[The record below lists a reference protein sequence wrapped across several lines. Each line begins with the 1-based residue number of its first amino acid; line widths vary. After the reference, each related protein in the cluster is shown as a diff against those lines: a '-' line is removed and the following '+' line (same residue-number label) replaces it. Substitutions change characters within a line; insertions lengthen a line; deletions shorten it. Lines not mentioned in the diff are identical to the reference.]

1 MKYSRSV
8 RIFKAVILAL
18 LTTALYI
25 LPVSASF
32 DPPTDDDLAQTM
44 ECEWAMKDDPENP
57 GNDIP
62 DDSDELVALAE
73 SLGNDP
79 VKIYNWVHENVYF
92 PQFLYD
98 NGGYYFYN
106 HSRLGARG
114 AYLNRI
120 GNTWDQSS
128 LLIALLRISGIHA
141 RYVHHSP
148 SSSGTDIDRVYVI
161 AWLDLDNPYGLAEG
175 GQKGWVTLVPWMKK
189 ADLVEGKDLFPL
201 NQDGS
206 TTGQLDSDPDSELN
220 FNFDQYLSKVK
231 YESALEEYEQKLQN
245 YLYSNDP
252 GKSLKDIPFK
262 EIFDKNTGSI
272 LPRSYPVNIRR
283 TPSTDYSEVLDT
295 NRQYIDLSIDKS
307 SGGNLLTYRVFLPK
321 IVGKTFYLD
330 WKISGSTMKPVLKL
344 DDEEVCGGEDSD
356 PSIDAGKYFSLTF
369 QVRGKDAKKRPDR
382 IAGTFIQMGFDPLA
396 ASVKTVEKMKKEL
409 QSVDMSLVLDTSK
422 HEKYLRLMGG
432 ILVDTYLT
440 RLYENAERTADLLYS
455 KISWGLAPTFIFT
468 KPNSTDNPIETAP
481 ESKFYYHPQWNID
494 QQTYSGLRKW
504 DKGFQIITEQ
514 NNEWNDSLNE
524 LCRRLYMFGAS
535 YDEGKIFEDWMDTP
549 GASTIRGIMVVNE
562 EFDKGASDNY
572 VVTLTKDDIVEDTQP
587 VTLNFESIPALNE
600 YDSVESVYG
609 SFDWAN
615 MQRIDSTN
623 QCVGVVNGAV
633 TGTHGVYCSSGVILR
648 GTKFNLT
655 SMRMTAANDEYINIT
670 FELYKEGASSA
681 FYTASLKNLY
691 TTPRVVTLNFPAA
704 NRINII
710 SSSGPV
716 IIDDLT
722 FTRTEYIEDLDDQTE
737 GHLGYSTILSIVS
750 ELNNGAKV
758 VIPVQEIEYEELSGS
773 VRIVYGAEGYGD
785 TYAFGMYNGGSSS
798 PNTETN
804 ETYVDTGDIS
814 LYTDILSDTTQ
825 TDWLGKY
832 ALETDETNS
841 ISTIIQKTS
850 ETINAAK
857 TFIGDPVDMVT
868 GEFYA
873 EEKPDITVKSRGFDL
888 SVIRKY
894 RSQTIYNGPFGYGWT
909 WNHAERIMPLTGG
922 DVKYYNNEA
931 DAFEITSNGDGTY
944 TYPAGSQFILTM
956 EAGQYI
962 ITQNL
967 TMQKSYFSD
976 QGYLIKKEDRFG
988 NTLLYE
994 YADTD
999 HPTEISKITDELGRF
1014 LAFTYNTS
1022 GKVTTVTGK
1031 TGEADTGLS
1040 CSYLY
1045 SDNETTGDGLGD
1057 DLIEFQGLDYEI
1069 DPEDGS
1075 NSATK
1080 YQYLSDQ
1087 DNVYLDHNM
1096 ILYTMPGGDTLEIGY
1111 YKNDQVAYHTNAKG
1125 ETFNFMYSR
1134 LNRYA
1139 ETWNEEGYYR
1149 KVFFNESNDVIR
1161 IANEDGTMETMVYDG
1176 HHNKTH
1182 HTDGNGYTT
1191 EFQYYPDGTSAD
1203 DQDAY
1208 EKQRKLYVKTD
1219 AMGHTWRYQY
1229 DDTNN
1234 PYSVTQ
1240 SKDPVDRISA
1250 FEYYTD
1256 GNLHK
1261 KIQAPGYKF
1270 SDDGQIVEGLPTD
1283 GFETAYVYDDYGN
1296 ITQITDARGN
1306 SEIFAYDTDA
1316 LHLLSK
1322 TDKNGHQTSFDY
1334 YPSGNTENQPPDLL
1348 KSKTVTVGGTDL
1360 TTTFEYNAV
1369 GQKTKETDP
1378 LSQTTTYEYN
1388 TDGKLVKTTLPN
1400 GAVKELKYYKAR
1412 DVVAGAQI
1420 KEAIDPLSQS
1430 ELFTYDA
1437 IGKLTSR
1444 TDKNGNTTSY
1454 TYDPMGRL
1462 AQTTDALGN
1471 ITQYQYDG
1479 NGNKTA
1485 VTDALGHTS
1494 TYTYDAA
1501 NRLIEETIPC
1511 GLEDSDTSVIRKT
1524 YTYYDDGKLESETT
1538 DITDADHEDITVFY
1552 EYDQLGHLFQKTDG
1566 YNSSD
1571 PQATAYRYDALGNLT
1586 GIINPLGDRQ
1596 TFVYDGNGNKTAEQH
1611 YDTGNELLE
1620 ETLFHYDERN
1630 LLTHIID
1637 PLGDVT
1643 VLVYDAAG
1651 RKISQTQGLDT
1662 DLVETV
1668 WEYDTVGN
1676 IVKETDPLGRL
1687 TRYSYDLNRQ
1697 KIKLVDAAGET
1708 STFGYDPNGNQ
1719 ISTTYPDKTVTRTY
1733 YDAVNRKIGTEDELG
1748 NLQYFEYDEVSN
1760 LILHTDARGN
1770 STTFQYDQAGR
1781 MFRTIDALGNTTE
1794 TEFDE
1799 TGRVLA
1805 TTNARGIETQHRYD
1819 VHGNLLGTT
1828 IAPSSSEPVI
1838 TEYEYDENNRRI
1850 FEIRSLKV
1858 SDTETRALKTQFVY
1872 DDRGLMTTRIEGQY
1886 TETPQSYGFEYNA
1899 GRQLVQTTDPNG
1911 NITKY
1916 FYDTLGRK
1924 IAQTQA
1930 DGMIEYYWEY
1940 DVAGNVILEQMPEG
1954 ELTIKG
1960 YDNLNRLIL
1969 MVQGDDRKEF
1979 AYDSR
1984 GRLIREVNFNG
1995 DITQYTYDLVGR
2007 LDSRTSAAGITGE
2020 AATSTFSYDENGNLL
2035 SVLNPLENTLTY
2047 EYDVLNRK
2055 IKEADADGSFQQ
2067 FTYDGNGNIE
2077 TITRQDSSLVTF
2089 VYDDLDRK
2097 IEVRLGSG
2105 SVLQQQFEYDT
2116 LSRLKLAEDFNQGAA
2131 THLVIFSYDDFDR
2144 LETELQDSAYLVT
2157 SQYDNNGN
2165 KETLSYPS
2173 GKTVQKNYD
2182 GNNNLS
2188 AVYDGVDQIARLEY
2202 DRNRQL
2208 IFGVYGNNTTL
2219 SVEYDNRGREMYR
2232 AYSTPGT
2239 NELFRVDKSYD
2250 GQSNVATRNTEFKG
2264 TFLTEA
2270 FGYDHHDRLTGQY
2283 RNSVGYAAWQYDL
2296 NGNWKYTDQ
2305 NGLSEPRTVTSD
2317 NEYNTIDSTVVSY
2330 DDRGNMT
2337 FDGTN
2342 DYTYD
2347 WANRLTQVSSDGAV
2361 LASYTYDALNRRV
2374 TRTVGTV
2381 VTTFVYDSQSVIE
2394 EYTASSLER
2403 IFIYADTLDDPVLV
2417 EVNGQDYYYLKD
2429 SQHSVK
2435 AILDAGAALV
2445 ESYNY
2450 NPFGLMMI
2458 SDDQGTDITTTGSTI
2473 GNPFGYTGRRWDND
2487 SGLWYYRNRMYSA
2500 SLGRFMQRD
2509 PAGYVDGLNL
2519 YTYVLNNPLRYTD
2532 PDGLMARDAWDSI
2545 DPTLASIKGGISDY
2559 LADRG
2564 LENYEQGYY
2573 VAAAIDSVGLAIVE
2587 GAPENKVEL
2596 AVEGVLTLAGL
2607 KAAKY
2612 LDSLNDVS
2620 KYIDDVIDVFNF
2632 KGPAGRHTLTS
2643 VNQKTVAKNLNTV
2656 IEPGVDVASD
2666 VAAINK
2672 GLAQKIGDKFVVKG
2686 RTYGMH
2692 DGTLYPVSG
2701 AGFHQLDR
2709 AAFKALGVLNKFGNT
2724 SKANQI
2730 INNMGLSDDAVKAA
2744 LKAWGASQ

>member
-1 MKYSRSV
+1 
-8 RIFKAVILAL
+8 
-18 LTTALYI
+18 
-25 LPVSASF
+25 
-32 DPPTDDDLAQTM
+32 
-44 ECEWAMKDDPENP
+44 
-57 GNDIP
+57 
-62 DDSDELVALAE
+62 
-73 SLGNDP
+73 
-79 VKIYNWVHENVYF
+79 
-92 PQFLYD
+92 
-98 NGGYYFYN
+98 
-106 HSRLGARG
+106 
-114 AYLNRI
+114 
-120 GNTWDQSS
+120 
-128 LLIALLRISGIHA
+128 
-141 RYVHHSP
+141 
-148 SSSGTDIDRVYVI
+148 
-161 AWLDLDNPYGLAEG
+161 
-175 GQKGWVTLVPWMKK
+175 
-189 ADLVEGKDLFPL
+189 
-201 NQDGS
+201 
-206 TTGQLDSDPDSELN
+206 
-220 FNFDQYLSKVK
+220 
-231 YESALEEYEQKLQN
+231 
-245 YLYSNDP
+245 
-252 GKSLKDIPFK
+252 
-262 EIFDKNTGSI
+262 
-272 LPRSYPVNIRR
+272 
-283 TPSTDYSEVLDT
+283 
-295 NRQYIDLSIDKS
+295 
-307 SGGNLLTYRVFLPK
+307 
-321 IVGKTFYLD
+321 
-330 WKISGSTMKPVLKL
+330 
-344 DDEEVCGGEDSD
+344 
-356 PSIDAGKYFSLTF
+356 
-369 QVRGKDAKKRPDR
+369 
-382 IAGTFIQMGFDPLA
+382 
-396 ASVKTVEKMKKEL
+396 
-409 QSVDMSLVLDTSK
+409 
-422 HEKYLRLMGG
+422 
-432 ILVDTYLT
+432 
-440 RLYENAERTADLLYS
+440 
-455 KISWGLAPTFIFT
+455 
-468 KPNSTDNPIETAP
+468 
-481 ESKFYYHPQWNID
+481 
-494 QQTYSGLRKW
+494 
-504 DKGFQIITEQ
+504 
-514 NNEWNDSLNE
+514 
-524 LCRRLYMFGAS
+524 
-535 YDEGKIFEDWMDTP
+535 
-549 GASTIRGIMVVNE
+549 
-562 EFDKGASDNY
+562 
-572 VVTLTKDDIVEDTQP
+572 
-587 VTLNFESIPALNE
+587 
-600 YDSVESVYG
+600 
-609 SFDWAN
+609 
-615 MQRIDSTN
+615 
-623 QCVGVVNGAV
+623 
-633 TGTHGVYCSSGVILR
+633 
-648 GTKFNLT
+648 
-655 SMRMTAANDEYINIT
+655 
-670 FELYKEGASSA
+670 
-681 FYTASLKNLY
+681 
-691 TTPRVVTLNFPAA
+691 
-704 NRINII
+704 
-710 SSSGPV
+710 
-716 IIDDLT
+716 
-722 FTRTEYIEDLDDQTE
+722 
-737 GHLGYSTILSIVS
+737 
-750 ELNNGAKV
+750 
-758 VIPVQEIEYEELSGS
+758 
-773 VRIVYGAEGYGD
+773 
-785 TYAFGMYNGGSSS
+785 
-798 PNTETN
+798 
-804 ETYVDTGDIS
+804 
-814 LYTDILSDTTQ
+814 
-825 TDWLGKY
+825 
-832 ALETDETNS
+832 
-841 ISTIIQKTS
+841 
-850 ETINAAK
+850 
-857 TFIGDPVDMVT
+857 
-868 GEFYA
+868 
-873 EEKPDITVKSRGFDL
+873 
-888 SVIRKY
+888 
-894 RSQTIYNGPFGYGWT
+894 
-909 WNHAERIMPLTGG
+909 
-922 DVKYYNNEA
+922 
-931 DAFEITSNGDGTY
+931 
-944 TYPAGSQFILTM
+944 
-956 EAGQYI
+956 
-962 ITQNL
+962 
-967 TMQKSYFSD
+967 
-976 QGYLIKKEDRFG
+976 
-988 NTLLYE
+988 
-994 YADTD
+994 
-999 HPTEISKITDELGRF
+999 
-1014 LAFTYNTS
+1014 
-1022 GKVTTVTGK
+1022 
-1031 TGEADTGLS
+1031 
-1040 CSYLY
+1040 
-1045 SDNETTGDGLGD
+1045 
-1057 DLIEFQGLDYEI
+1057 
-1069 DPEDGS
+1069 
-1075 NSATK
+1075 
-1080 YQYLSDQ
+1080 
-1087 DNVYLDHNM
+1087 
-1096 ILYTMPGGDTLEIGY
+1096 
-1111 YKNDQVAYHTNAKG
+1111 
-1125 ETFNFMYSR
+1125 
-1134 LNRYA
+1134 
-1139 ETWNEEGYYR
+1139 
-1149 KVFFNESNDVIR
+1149 
-1161 IANEDGTMETMVYDG
+1161 
-1176 HHNKTH
+1176 
-1182 HTDGNGYTT
+1182 
-1191 EFQYYPDGTSAD
+1191 
-1203 DQDAY
+1203 
-1208 EKQRKLYVKTD
+1208 
-1219 AMGHTWRYQY
+1219 MGHTWHYKY
-1229 DDTNN
+1229 DDAEH

-1240 SKDPVDRISA
+1240 SEDPVGRITT
-1250 FEYYTD
+1250 FEYYDETD
-1256 GNLHK
+1256 GNLDGSLHK
-1261 KIQAPGYKF
+1261 KIQAQGYAF
-1270 SDDGQIVEGLPTD
+1270 NGDGDLAVDETAT
-1283 GFETAYVYDDYGN
+1283 GFETVYDYDDYGN
-1296 ITQITDARGN
+1296 ITQITDTNGN

-1316 LHLLSK
+1316 LHLLST

-1334 YPSGNTENQPPDLL
+1334 YLSGNTENQPPDLL

-1400 GAVKELKYYKAR
+1400 GAEKKLDYYKAR
-1412 DVVAGAQI
+1412 DVVAGAQV

-1437 IGKLTSR
+1437 IGKLTSK

-1454 TYDPMGRL
+1454 KYDPMGRL

-1471 ITQYQYDG
+1471 VTQYQYDG

-1485 VTDALGHTS
+1485 VTDALGNTS
-1494 TYTYDAA
+1494 IYIYDAA
-1501 NRLIEETIPC
+1501 NRLIEEAVPC
-1511 GLEDSDTSVIRKT
+1511 GREDSDTSVIRKT
-1524 YTYYDDGKLESETT
+1524 YTYYDDGKLESVTT
-1538 DITDADHEDITVFY
+1538 DISDADHEDITVFY

-1596 TFVYDGNGNKTAEQH
+1596 VSVYDGNGNKIAEQY

-1620 ETLFHYDERN
+1620 ETLYHYDERN

-1637 PLGDVT
+1637 PLGDIT

-1651 RKISQTQGLDT
+1651 RKISQTQVLDT
-1662 DLVETV
+1662 DLVETD

-1719 ISTTYPDKTVTRTY
+1719 ISTTYPDKTVTRIY

-1781 MFRTIDALGNTTE
+1781 MFRKIDALGNTTE

-1838 TEYEYDENNRRI
+1838 TEYEYDENNRKI

-1858 SDTETRALKTQFVY
+1858 SDTETRDLKTQFVY
-1872 DDRGLMTTRIEGQY
+1872 DDRGLMTTRIEGRH
-1886 TETPQSYGFEYNA
+1886 TEAPQSYGFEYNT

-2007 LDSRTSAAGITGE
+2007 LDSRTRAAGITGE

-2116 LSRLKLAEDFNQGAA
+2116 LSRLKLAEDFNQDAA

-2157 SQYDNNGN
+2157 SQYDKNGN
-2165 KETLSYPS
+2165 KETLTYPS

-2232 AYSTPGT
+2232 AYSTSGI

-2250 GQSNVATRNTEFKG
+2250 GQSNVATRDTELNG

-2270 FGYDHHDRLTGQY
+2270 FGYDHHDRLTGHD
-2283 RNSVGYAAWQYDL
+2283 RNSVAYAAWQYDL

-2519 YTYVLNNPLRYTD
+2519 YTYVLNNPLGYTD
-2532 PDGLMARDAWDSI
+2532 PRGLMAKAAWDNRH
-2545 DPTLASIKGGISDY
+2545 DVLAGAGLLPGLGIIPDALDTALYISEGDM
-2559 LADRG
+2559 G
-2564 LENYEQGYY
+2564 N
-2573 VAAAIDSVGLAIVE
+2573 AALSGLAMIPILGQGSR
-2587 GAPENKVEL
+2587 GAQY
-2596 AVEGVLTLAGL
+2596 
-2607 KAAKY
+2607 AAKY
-2612 LDSLNDVS
+2612 GDEALDAA
-2620 KYIDDVIDVFNF
+2620 KYVYKNADEALA
-2632 KGPAGRHTLTS
+2632 AGKATPQLT
-2643 VNQKTVAKNLNTV
+2643 TTV
-2656 IEPGVDVASD
+2656 ITDTNRLLPAP
-2666 VAAINK
+2666 N
-2672 GLAQKIGDKFVVKG
+2672 
-2686 RTYGMH
+2686 
-2692 DGTLYPVSG
+2692 SG
-2701 AGFHQLDR
+2701 AKTWNEFQTMTKGQFSSRTDAGTAWAAYKEANGIVTGTVRNQVQKSAYLKQMAESGKSPKWMNQWLSKGKVPPGYQVDHIKPLSIGGADAPSNMRLQGIDLHKTHHQFYR
-2709 AAFKALGVLNKFGNT
+2709 P
-2724 SKANQI
+2724 
-2730 INNMGLSDDAVKAA
+2730 
-2744 LKAWGASQ
+2744 WE